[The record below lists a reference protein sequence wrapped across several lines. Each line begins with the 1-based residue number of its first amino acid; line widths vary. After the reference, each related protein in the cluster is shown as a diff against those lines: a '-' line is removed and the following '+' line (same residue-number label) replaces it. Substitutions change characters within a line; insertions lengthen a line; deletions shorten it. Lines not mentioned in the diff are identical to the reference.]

1 MKYNSSLRTLL
12 CETLHKSSNRS
23 AGLFLKR
30 GKEDYL
36 FPPKGTATKLFS
48 LSEEHLFPEC
58 YLFDIC
64 SV

>member
-1 MKYNSSLRTLL
+1 MKHNSSLRTLL
-12 CETLHKSSNRS
+12 CKTFHKSSNRS
-23 AGLFLKR
+23 AGLLLKE

-36 FPPKGTATKLFS
+36 FPPKGIATKLFS
-48 LSEEHLFPEC
+48 LSEEHRFPEC